1 MAVQIFNSDL
11 MVNVDKKPPLLNP
24 HNRSET
30 HLAGHVF
37 TMPAT
42 TIIGDATSR
51 IRLCQIPA
59 GGRYIAALSSLH
71 WSAIGAGTLL
81 SLGWERFRLPSGV
94 FVAEDVDG
102 LGLGLNVAAA
112 GGASITTMPTGLIRE
127 MEFPATATL
136 IAVITGGVVPV
147 GAILGG
153 TIVYGIA

>member
-30 HLAGHVF
+30 HLAAHVF

-59 GGRYIAALSSLH
+59 GGRYIAALSTLH
-71 WSAIGAGTLL
+71 WSALGAGTLV
-81 SLGWERFRLPSGV
+81 SLGWERYRLPSGV

-102 LGLGLNVAAA
+102 LGAGLVTTAA
-112 GGASITTMPTGLIRE
+112 GTGFLSAIPTGMIRE

-136 IAVITGGVVPV
+136 IAVVTGAALPV
-147 GAILGG
+147 GAIIGG